1 MATTSKKSIKQLS
14 SSQEGCFVVYFN
26 ITEGLSY
33 RKDPDV
39 CLLKIWQH

>member
-1 MATTSKKSIKQLS
+1 MAATSKKSIKQLS
-14 SSQEGCFVVYFN
+14 SSLYGCFVVYFN

-39 CLLKIWQH
+39 CLLKTWQR